1 MKSTIV
7 KNRCRIMHSVK
18 CLMMLLLCTA
28 VSVGNSIAQTYQK
41 GIAGNPFNYTRASLT
56 ERVKV
61 VMIGASSI
69 KPDDVCAEVDKP
81 NNNYG
86 TDKRSGYAS
95 KYTTKTGG
103 FTTNPVDGYSSADVT
118 QSYFAD
124 YPGSCPSIKRA
135 YLYWGGSNWND
146 DGSWNGGWWNNPVYI
161 TYPAAG
167 YPNGRE
173 SAAITAQYWGSTQG
187 LETRKNGGSAGD
199 NDRQGYWA
207 MADVTSIL
215 AGKEIGTF
223 GVRGVSCDLTT
234 NKGEH
239 GGPIAGWCLV
249 LLYEDKRS
257 DSYPETQFTLF
268 DGGASINSGSG
279 TISKTLTFNAVTSG
293 IISGS
298 IGMAALDGDVDGD
311 DDVVTFQANGG
322 ASAQNLNDLRGTT
335 DFFSSSMSYNGESMM
350 HSENAAFGCAN
361 TLGFDAHHI
370 DLPKGSVTNTSNSAT
385 LRLTTED
392 SYVVP
397 FMAYVAISSD
407 VPSLVVSKVAS
418 SSSVA
423 PGQNLKYFIA
433 LKNEGGKQTQDN
445 TAYVEDVLD
454 YNVTY
459 VPNSVRITLS
469 SNAAITD
476 QAWANATYN
485 AATRTL
491 RVNNLPSIPSEAT
504 LTITYQVQVAGVDR
518 GDIWRSS
525 CMREIWNMA
534 EATYFDQDKPSIAKK
549 AKSGTVTLCSNE
561 SSFNIIPVQADYAND
576 YDMSAITHNVTEA
589 NGSVGLVAYLKSV
602 LSAELKND
610 TRSVANTEGLPVFSY
625 YEANG
630 TTPVSGNL
638 NINTGETKTYFA
650 KRQLTTHSYKPA
662 CEEDIVEINL
672 VRKPCDLTAAI
683 FTAQDVTCQG
693 LSDGQIS
700 LTEIATAQ
708 NVSDGMKF
716 DLIRGAINDPLA
728 VTAADIIS
736 THKTTSETGYTFT
749 GLAAGDYS
757 VMFTDGLGCKMIRS
771 GAVLEPDP
779 IVVTFNDPEAC
790 VGNRLEFVASATGGM
805 TGTDYYYKWYRSSDG
820 INYTED
826 TTQGSGDSYS
836 VTSNT
841 TRVFVKAEAYSTSA
855 ECSFS
860 VCKGEGTKD
869 VTLCNKIQFN
879 DLEYQICS
887 GTAFEAEPT
896 LTSGVAPSANTTYTW
911 TVASVAGITG
921 ASNATT
927 AQTEISQTLTSI
939 LTTATDIVYTV
950 VGTVDGVEAEPF
962 TITVTVN
969 PTPVVTIGGLPTG
982 NVCPGSTLETPLTSE
997 ISVGSTPALEYLWT
1011 GATAVATDN
1020 SKANYTASNTACTA
1034 ADQVSLQIKDANGC
1048 LSEPA
1053 TATINVADEVAP
1065 SLKAGETIT
1074 QKTISGITEPINTC
1088 FIDANTVPAEV
1099 PAFNDVK
1106 ATIASKYEDDCV
1118 SPTSAVLTVT
1128 LTGTEVTPTGTN
1140 DCEFDVTYTYSVEDA
1155 CGNKLSDQTL
1165 TYNCK
1170 NTTEP
1175 TYTTY
1180 SQTDVINACMPTSST
1195 DAINT
1200 YWTTAFQSSILGNV
1214 TTACNKTS
1222 SLGTP
1227 TATISGNNC
1236 NWTVTFTFDITDEC
1250 GNVLEGATAT
1260 ISGGDATKPTISG
1273 TAADKP
1279 MVFAGN
1285 CVFQVPNVVED
1296 VRLLATDDCTENSA
1310 LTITQVPAAGTDIAD
1325 PAAPGSITVTVE
1337 DACGNTEPTTVN
1349 IVAYTEPTLTLTET
1363 TFTICEPGT
1372 LDITTAATAPAGHS
1386 LSYWK
1391 DGVAVANATT
1401 ISEAGTYTIR
1411 LTDDAT
1417 GCYDEK
1423 TVTVTINP
1431 RPTVT
1436 VTDPAAVCF
1445 GETVDL
1451 NTAITSDKTGLT
1463 FQFFNGAT
1471 EVTGADIT
1479 AAGAGTYTVVATNTT
1494 TTCQSIPSDPF
1505 TVTVYEKVEVTI
1517 AQIDDLCEGSELD
1530 ITAKVSGA
1538 DTYAYYSDAGTTALP
1553 NTKITAVGT
1562 TDFWVKGTKNGCPS
1576 DLVAGSVTINPKVT
1590 LTHTS
1595 GSTAQELCYGSTIEN
1610 IVYTTANA
1618 TNATVTG
1625 LPTGVS
1631 YVFDQVAQTITI
1643 SGTLPEQ
1650 ANDASLTYTVSV
1662 EGATAPCTNPAS
1674 LTGTIT
1680 IKGKPSIVYTQLSET
1695 CGQPIDVT
1703 ASMELASS
1711 SVDAEIKF
1719 FSDANASTP
1728 LANTTFSSPG
1738 TYTYSAQAESAS
1750 GCKSDIVEGSVEIK
1764 AVPVAP
1770 TVNSI
1775 SQCPAQISTP
1785 TTWASLVSGTTGTL
1799 NWYDAG
1805 ASISEPAAF
1814 DLNVLMSK
1822 KTYQVSQTV
1831 NGCESDKVDI
1841 SVEITN
1847 NLSAP
1852 NVSDYTKCAVVSGN
1866 AKPWSEL
1873 VSTTGTQ
1880 TWYTSETDANNKTGS
1895 LTPADIDVTTKLDET
1910 SYWVTI
1916 TDDYGCITPPAKVTA
1931 KITPRPT
1938 AVISGDATVCADNA
1952 TTPLTVSF
1960 AGTAPFT
1967 FSYTDGS
1974 GSAPTVVTTSDNP
1987 HTFDVTP
1994 TQTRTYTLV
2003 SLSDAVNC
2011 PSDATADL
2019 SGSATVT
2026 VNASVTAITNAGA
2039 DQTLVLAC
2047 KGDAVSTTLAAT
2059 NPAATVN
2066 SATGQ
2071 WTFVSA
2077 VKVAAATDLSAANE
2091 SPVFADATAY
2101 NTEVSGLT
2109 AGYAYTLK
2117 WSVSNGTT
2125 NACTAED
2132 EVVITI
2138 PIDEEVPTYDVI
2150 KDGAALTTML
2160 LTSAGDCKFEVPDLT
2175 QYVTNKA
2182 DNRTDPGSLLVEQS
2196 PAATTSI
2203 DRETDVTIT
2212 VTDECGNKTEKTVK
2226 LTLPD
2231 VPVINGIVVAD
2242 PNCYAADNSSS
2253 ITVNVT
2259 GGVPKYEYSLDGTTF
2274 TEMPTDFV
2282 ITGLTEDKTL
2292 TIRDQNKCSVTENV
2306 DITLPTEITGSA
2318 TPTNVTQ
2325 PGGADGK
2332 VTVSSISGGDVK
2344 GDGYEYKLVGISD
2357 PTVVRDWQ
2365 ASVEFAN
2372 LSAGDYKIFARRT
2385 NSGTTYCETEIV
2397 TTVTVDVPGA
2407 IVGTV
2412 TSVQQ
2417 TCFEVNTTD
2426 NSKNASITA
2435 SVSEGGTAPYK
2446 FQLEKKDGTIVEP
2459 YGTAV
2464 VANTSVTWDNLADG
2478 EYQVRVKDASDYSTL
2493 IGTSQNLAKPKEMT
2507 FDVDMTAVKCH
2518 GDNGKLTVKNL
2529 ANNQGNVSYQWT
2541 AVDGGT
2547 LSSGETTFEL
2557 TATAGKYTVTITDE
2571 KGCMKI
2577 SDEEK
2582 ITQPEN
2588 PLAITTTQND
2598 VIKCNG
2604 GTTTISVAATGGTS
2618 PYSYAWTGGTITSG
2632 ATEATATV
2640 KAGKYTVRVTDEN
2653 GCHAETS
2660 ITVNE
2665 PEAVT
2670 FTTTAQNPQCKGEQ
2684 GKITFATI
2692 AGGSGVYEYKIGAD
2706 WISATQGLSVSVDDG
2721 TYTVEVRD
2729 NNQCLASSSASH
2741 TLKYTDTEAPTF
2753 KTCPV
2758 SKLDFVA
2765 SATGC
2770 EYTIGETET
2779 QFDAVATDNCTLESL
2794 THNLIGAPSNT
2805 TLQGAKIVGIQ
2816 EITWTAVDNAGLK
2829 STCTFKLGVEDK
2841 TPPDPTFTSFAD
2853 TLTMAAKAET
2863 CEFIVPD
2870 YIPRLRDSIYAT
2882 LSRGKYNDKY
2892 EGCSPFDKLEFEQLR
2907 NPGEYWTATDEPRT
2921 ETVPIRM
2928 TDEAGNSSIFNIP
2941 VLIPGVP
2948 TPVIEPIAAFCWNR
2962 LDLERPLKLTN
2973 LNGTSEWTGT
2983 FEGEFVEYDEKNDPV
2998 FKPGKA
3004 GTYTIMY
3011 TDDPCGCHKANKIVI
3026 EVYAN
3031 PVVKV
3036 KAVTSPI
3043 CSGTEAKF
3051 TTEFIKTEPETKSP
3065 YTYSWTIN
3073 GASQTETGATFT
3085 EKQATSNVTASV
3097 MVTDGNGCT
3106 SLDPVDATVIVQQAP
3121 AAPAATDFAS
3131 CVKQGTQGWEELLTY
3146 TGGKLKW
3153 YADENKSA
3161 EATPTVV
3168 SLLTQSEQTYYASVV
3183 SSIGCESV
3191 KATPVTIKVNE
3202 NPTIKQLE
3210 VQTID
3215 NQQLVLLAA
3224 EGGLAPYTYRI
3235 GTEVEDVFD
3244 SSTEIRRLAI
3254 GKHKI
3259 FVLDDNGCSTEGI
3272 VEILPTPIV
3281 PAKFFTPNDD
3291 GVNDRWTVAGLE
3303 SYPET
3308 ELFIYDRYGKELA
3321 SFVAADFEGWDG
3333 KYLGKDM
3340 PSTDYWYIIQVRE
3353 TGARLVGHFLL
3364 KR

>member
-1 MKSTIV
+1 MKKSMFLNTTLLRSILLGLLSCLFLPVVGQTITNTASGV
-7 KNRCRIMHSVK
+7 ATKFGQWERISV
-18 CLMMLLLCTA
+18 T
-28 VSVGNSIAQTYQK
+28 GRY
-41 GIAGNPFNYTRASLT
+41 
-56 ERVKV
+56 KV
-61 VMIGASSI
+61 VMIGASAI
-69 KPDDVCAEVDKP
+69 VANPELGADAP
-81 NNNYG
+81 NNDAEGAVSYHQMNVG
-86 TDKRSGYAS
+86 GSVVNAS
-95 KYTTKTGG
+95 AST
-103 FTTNPVDGYSSADVT
+103 VDFSVIGEGCAKV
-118 QSYFAD
+118 
-124 YPGSCPSIKRA
+124 RHA
-135 YLYWGGSNWND
+135 YLYWGGSRGDDNTEYWTRPVYVRGPGQSTWQEVRADAYGTTAGTKTDDRKPYYAVADVSSQLEGEWSGQYIVKDVTANINASGEEGGPTAAWTLILLFEADEYPMTNFYLFDGMLWFSELKGPNGQAFELGTTVASYSQGDIAAYFGIAAMDGDAHKKKLEQATFNAGLND
-146 DGSWNGGWWNNPVYI
+146 FNLNELRSTTDYFAGTMTYNAVQVPRTPSSWNTIGWDAHHVDLPTNYVHYGSGGTTRDVNVGIKVTSGGGDYSETSLYPFMMYLGVVQDEPKVLLVKQSSVPSVVTGQTYQYALIAQNVAGAETMNNNTIVDEIDYNVDWIGNVKVYLTDDNAANPQPVLQAVNP
-161 TYPAAG
+161 TVAV
-167 YPNGRE
+167 NGRE
-173 SAAITAQYWGSTQG
+173 VTISG
-187 LETRKNGGSAGD
+187 LPKIP
-199 NDRQGYWA
+199 GYHT
-207 MADVTSIL
+207 MTVTYQLKVKEAD
-215 AGKEIGTF
+215 
-223 GVRGVSCDLTT
+223 
-234 NKGEH
+234 
-239 GGPIAGWCLV
+239 
-249 LLYEDKRS
+249 RS
-257 DSYPETQFTLF
+257 DL
-268 DGGASINSGSG
+268 
-279 TISKTLTFNAVTSG
+279 
-293 IISGS
+293 
-298 IGMAALDGDVDGD
+298 
-311 DDVVTFQANGG
+311 
-322 ASAQNLNDLRGTT
+322 
-335 DFFSSSMSYNGESMM
+335 
-350 HSENAAFGCAN
+350 
-361 TLGFDAHHI
+361 
-370 DLPKGSVTNTSNSAT
+370 
-385 LRLTTED
+385 
-392 SYVVP
+392 
-397 FMAYVAISSD
+397 
-407 VPSLVVSKVAS
+407 
-418 SSSVA
+418 
-423 PGQNLKYFIA
+423 
-433 LKNEGGKQTQDN
+433 
-445 TAYVEDVLD
+445 
-454 YNVTY
+454 
-459 VPNSVRITLS
+459 
-469 SNAAITD
+469 
-476 QAWANATYN
+476 
-485 AATRTL
+485 
-491 RVNNLPSIPSEAT
+491 
-504 LTITYQVQVAGVDR
+504 
-518 GDIWRSS
+518 WRME
-525 CMREIWNMA
+525 CMREVWNKATFEYGVPLLPQGDPKKYRLAYSGEVACGDGDFTKVPVAINYDPYTFADAFERNVTDEEIGENLTAYLKNKALKDYFNGGQVDDTGSEFTFYEANCSTPIANNATLQLNLGQSKTYCAKRNIVTIA
-534 EATYFDQDKPSIAKK
+534 EKAPCDEQYTITLVRKECKLQVTPATTPTLCVGSA
-549 AKSGTVTLCSNE
+549 SGTATVSVTDDNTINNNKWTYVLST
-561 SSFNIIPVQADYAND
+561 VADAD
-576 YDMSAITHNVTEA
+576 AVTEA
-589 NGSVGLVAYLKSV
+589 NTID
-602 LSAELKND
+602 LS
-610 TRSVANTEGLPVFSY
+610 LP
-625 YEANG
+625 
-630 TTPVSGNL
+630 
-638 NINTGETKTYFA
+638 
-650 KRQLTTHSYKPA
+650 
-662 CEEDIVEINL
+662 
-672 VRKPCDLTAAI
+672 
-683 FTAQDVTCQG
+683 
-693 LSDGQIS
+693 
-700 LTEIATAQ
+700 
-708 NVSDGMKF
+708 
-716 DLIRGAINDPLA
+716 
-728 VTAADIIS
+728 
-736 THKTTSETGYTFT
+736 TTSTSYSFS
-749 GLAAGDYS
+749 GLAAGTYYVHVTNALNCKAVATIEIADATPMS
-757 VMFTDGLGCKMIRS
+757 VSLVSNAT
-771 GAVLEPDP
+771 
-779 IVVTFNDPEAC
+779 AC
-790 VGNRLEFVASATGGM
+790 VDKGMPIDFTASASGGPVNTEYSYKWFRSNDGATFYEVAAEDIYDPTYQT
-805 TGTDYYYKWYRSSDG
+805 TGTMVDK
-820 INYTED
+820 
-826 TTQGSGDSYS
+826 
-836 VTSNT
+836 
-841 TRVFVKAEAYSTSA
+841 VFMKVEAYSVLAACDDVECKA
-855 ECSFS
+855 ESTP
-860 VCKGEGTKD
+860 VE
-869 VTLCNKIQFN
+869 VEMCNKIQFN

-896 LTSGVAPSANTTYTW
+896 LTSGATLSANTTYTW

-927 AQTEISQTLTSI
+927 AQTEISQTLTST
-939 LTTATDIVYTV
+939 LTTATAIVYTV
-950 VGTVDGVEAEPF
+950 VGTVDGVESEPF
-962 TITVTVN
+962 TITVTVD

-982 NVCPGSTLETPLTSE
+982 NVCPGSTWETPLTSE

-1020 SKANYTASNTACTA
+1020 STANYTASNTACTA

-1048 LSEPA
+1048 LSELA

-1074 QKTISGITEPINTC
+1074 QETISGITEPINTC
-1088 FIDANTVPAEV
+1088 FIDVNTVPAEV

-1106 ATIASKYEDDCV
+1106 ATIASKYEDACV
-1118 SPTSAVLTVT
+1118 SPTSAALTVT
-1128 LTGTEVTPTGTN
+1128 LTGTEIEKKDSKACTFNVI
-1140 DCEFDVTYTYSVEDA
+1140 YTYSVEDA
-1155 CGNKLSDQTL
+1155 CGNELSDQKL

-1170 NTTEP
+1170 NTTKP

-1180 SQTDVINACMPTSST
+1180 SQTGVNACMPTSST

-1200 YWTTAFQSSILGNV
+1200 YWTLAFQSSILGNV
-1214 TTACNKTS
+1214 TTACFKTS

-1227 TATISGNNC
+1227 TATISGDNC

-1250 GNVLEGATAT
+1250 GNVLTGATAT

-1285 CVFQVPNVVED
+1285 CVFQVPDVVED
-1296 VRLLATDDCTENSA
+1296 VRSLATDDCTENST
-1310 LTITQVPAAGTDIAD
+1310 LTITQVPAAGTAIAD

-1337 DACGNTEPTTVN
+1337 DACGNTETTTVA
-1349 IVAYTEPTLTLTET
+1349 IEAYTKPTLTLTKT

-1372 LDITTAATAPAGHS
+1372 LDITTAATAPAGHT

-1391 DGVAVANATT
+1391 DGVAVADATK
-1401 ISEAGTYTIR
+1401 ISAAGTYTIR

-1417 GCYDEK
+1417 GCYDEED
-1423 TVTVTINP
+1423 VTVTINP

-1436 VTDPAAVCF
+1436 VTDPDAVCF

-1451 NTAITSDKTGLT
+1451 NTAITSEKAGLT

-1471 EVTGADIT
+1471 EVTGAGIT

-1494 TTCQSIPSDPF
+1494 TTCSSVPSAPF

-1517 AQIDDLCEGSELD
+1517 AQIDALCEGSELD

-1538 DTYAYYSDAGTTALP
+1538 DTYAYYSDAAGTTALP

-1562 TDFWVKGTKNGCPS
+1562 TNFWVKGTKNGCPS
-1576 DLVAGSVTINPKVT
+1576 DLVAGSVTINPEVT

-1595 GSTAQELCYGSTIEN
+1595 GSIAQDLCYGSTIET
-1610 IVYTTANA
+1610 IVYGTKNA

-1650 ANDASLTYTVSV
+1650 ANDESLTYTVSV
-1662 EGATAPCTNPAS
+1662 EGAIAPCTNPAS

-1680 IKGKPSIVYTQLSET
+1680 IKGKPSIVYSQLPET

-1703 ASMELASS
+1703 ASMALDPS
-1711 SVDAEIKF
+1711 SVGATIKF

-1738 TYTYSAQAESAS
+1738 TYTYFAQAESAL
-1750 GCKSDIVEGSVEIK
+1750 GCKSDIVGGSVEIK
-1764 AVPVAP
+1764 EVPVAP
-1770 TVNSI
+1770 TVKSI

-1831 NGCESDKVDI
+1831 NGCESGKVDV

-1847 NLSAP
+1847 NLTAP
-1852 NVSDYTKCAVVSGN
+1852 NVSDYIKCAVVSGN

-1880 TWYTSETDANNKTGS
+1880 TWYTSEIDANNKTGS

-1974 GSAPTVVTTSDNP
+1974 GSAPTAVTTSDNP

-2039 DQTLVLAC
+2039 DQTVALAC

-2066 SATGQ
+2066 SAIGQ

-2077 VKVAAATDLSAANE
+2077 VKVATATDLPAANE

-2138 PIDEEVPTYDVI
+2138 PIDEEVPTYDMI
-2150 KDGAALTTML
+2150 KDGAELTTML
-2160 LTSAGDCKFEVPDLT
+2160 LTSAGDCKFEVPNLI

-2182 DNRTDPGSLLVEQS
+2182 DNRTNPERLIVEQS
-2196 PAATTSI
+2196 LVATTPI

-2231 VPVINGIVVAD
+2231 VPKINDIAVTD

-2274 TEMPTDFV
+2274 TEMPADFV

-2306 DITLPTEITGSA
+2306 DITLPTEIIGSA

-2407 IVGTV
+2407 IIGTV

-2417 TCFEVNTTD
+2417 TCFEVNATD

-2459 YGTAV
+2459 YGTEVAV
-2464 VANTSVTWDNLADG
+2464 NTSVTWNNLEAG

-2493 IGTSQNLAKPKEMT
+2493 IGTSQTLVKPKEMT
-2507 FDVDMTAVKCH
+2507 FDVVMTAVKCY
-2518 GDNGKLTVKNL
+2518 GDNGKLTVSNL

-2547 LSSGETTFEL
+2547 LSSGETTAEL

-2571 KGCMKI
+2571 KGCMII
-2577 SDEEK
+2577 SDEEE

-2618 PYSYAWTGGTITSG
+2618 PYSYAWTGGTIISG

-2640 KAGKYTVRVTDEN
+2640 KAGEYTVTVTDAN
-2653 GCHAETS
+2653 GCPASQS
-2660 ITVNE
+2660 ITVDE

-2684 GKITFATI
+2684 GTITFTTI
-2692 AGGSGVYEYKIGAD
+2692 AGGSGVYEYNIGVG
-2706 WISATQGLSVSVDDG
+2706 WISVTQGSSVSVDDG

-2741 TLKYTDTEAPTF
+2741 TLKYTDTEAPKFT
-2753 KTCPV
+2753 TCPV
-2758 SKLDFVA
+2758 SKLDLPA
-2765 SATGC
+2765 PATGC
-2770 EYTIGETET
+2770 EYTIDGT
-2779 QFDAVATDNCTLESL
+2779 QFDAVATDNCTLVSL
-2794 THNLIGAPSNT
+2794 THNLEGAPSKT
-2805 TLQGAKIVGIQ
+2805 TLQGAIIDGYK
-2816 EITWTAVDNAGLK
+2816 EITWTAVDNAGLT
-2829 STCTFKLGVEDK
+2829 STCTFELGVKDV
-2841 TPPDPTFTSFAD
+2841 TPPVIPAQFEREYNWVMAHNTQNCTF
-2853 TLTMAAKAET
+2853 E
-2863 CEFIVPD
+2863 VPD
-2870 YIPRLRDSIYAT
+2870 YREMLREIYKNLADYK
-2882 LSRGKYNDKY
+2882 GH
-2892 EGCSPFDKLEFEQLR
+2892 EGCTSADDLDITQTPGPGTLWGGTLTEQTQEVEIVVKDK
-2907 NPGEYWTATDEPRT
+2907 
-2921 ETVPIRM
+2921 
-2928 TDEAGNSSIFNIP
+2928 AGNETPFKVTIKIAA
-2941 VLIPGVP
+2941 VP
-2948 TPVIEPIAAFCWNR
+2948 DAPVITAIDPIC
-2962 LDLERPLKLTN
+2962 LD
-2973 LNGTSEWTGT
+2973 S
-2983 FEGEFVEYDEKNDPV
+2983 DPV
-2998 FKPGKA
+2998 ELIVNTPTNEQEKWIGTGKFVGDFVKYDANSKPVFDPKEAGKA
-3004 GTYTIMY
+3004 GDFKIKY
-3011 TDDPCGCHKANKIVI
+3011 DFSPCGCKKASELTIRVNDL
-3026 EVYAN
+3026 
-3031 PVVKV
+3031 PTVKV
-3036 KAVTSPI
+3036 AVDKPTI

-3051 TTEFIKTEPETKSP
+3051 TASPATTTASP

-3073 GASQTETGATFT
+3073 GSSQTETGATFT

-3106 SLDPVDATVIVQQAP
+3106 SKDAATATVTVQQAP
-3121 AAPAATDFAS
+3121 AAPVATDFAS
-3131 CVKQGTQGWEELLTY
+3131 CVKQGTQGWEELLIY

-3153 YADENKSA
+3153 YADANKST

-3168 SLLTQSEQTYYASVV
+3168 SLLTPSEQTYYASVV
-3183 SSIGCESV
+3183 SPIGCESV
-3191 KATPVTIKVNE
+3191 EATPVTIEVNA

-3272 VEILPTPIV
+3272 IEILPTPIV

>member
-1 MKSTIV
+1 MKKSMFLNTTLLRSILLGLLSCLFLPVVGQTIT
-7 KNRCRIMHSVK
+7 N
-18 CLMMLLLCTA
+18 TA
-28 VSVGNSIAQTYQK
+28 S
-41 GIAGNPFNYTRASLT
+41 GIATKFGEW
-56 ERVKV
+56 ERISVTGRYKV
-61 VMIGASSI
+61 VMIGASAI
-69 KPDDVCAEVDKP
+69 VANPELGADAP
-81 NNNYG
+81 NNDAEGAVSYHQMNVG
-86 TDKRSGYAS
+86 GSVVNAS
-95 KYTTKTGG
+95 AAT
-103 FTTNPVDGYSSADVT
+103 VDFSVIGEGCAKV
-118 QSYFAD
+118 
-124 YPGSCPSIKRA
+124 RHA
-135 YLYWGGSNWND
+135 YLYWGGSRGDDNTKYWENTVSVRGPGQSTWQEVRADAYGTTAGTETDDRKPYYAVADVSSQLEGEWSGQYIVKDVTANINASGEEGGPTAAWTLILLFEADEYPMTNFYLFDGMLWFSELKGPDGQAFELGTTVASYSQGDIAAYFGIAAMDGDAHKKKLEQATFNAGLND
-146 DGSWNGGWWNNPVYI
+146 FNLNELRSTTDYFAGTMTYNAVQVPRTPSSWNTIGWDAHHVDLPTNYVDYGSGGTTRDVNVGIKVTSGGGDYSETSLYPFMMYLGVVQDEPKILLVKQSSVPSVVTGQTYQYALIAQNVAGAETMNNNTIVDEIDYNVDWIGNVKVYLTDDNAANPQPVLQAVNP
-161 TYPAAG
+161 TVAV
-167 YPNGRE
+167 NGRE
-173 SAAITAQYWGSTQG
+173 VTISG
-187 LETRKNGGSAGD
+187 LPKIP
-199 NDRQGYWA
+199 GYHT
-207 MADVTSIL
+207 MTVTYQLKVKEAD
-215 AGKEIGTF
+215 
-223 GVRGVSCDLTT
+223 
-234 NKGEH
+234 
-239 GGPIAGWCLV
+239 
-249 LLYEDKRS
+249 RS
-257 DSYPETQFTLF
+257 DL
-268 DGGASINSGSG
+268 
-279 TISKTLTFNAVTSG
+279 
-293 IISGS
+293 
-298 IGMAALDGDVDGD
+298 
-311 DDVVTFQANGG
+311 
-322 ASAQNLNDLRGTT
+322 
-335 DFFSSSMSYNGESMM
+335 
-350 HSENAAFGCAN
+350 
-361 TLGFDAHHI
+361 
-370 DLPKGSVTNTSNSAT
+370 
-385 LRLTTED
+385 
-392 SYVVP
+392 
-397 FMAYVAISSD
+397 
-407 VPSLVVSKVAS
+407 
-418 SSSVA
+418 
-423 PGQNLKYFIA
+423 
-433 LKNEGGKQTQDN
+433 
-445 TAYVEDVLD
+445 
-454 YNVTY
+454 
-459 VPNSVRITLS
+459 
-469 SNAAITD
+469 
-476 QAWANATYN
+476 
-485 AATRTL
+485 
-491 RVNNLPSIPSEAT
+491 
-504 LTITYQVQVAGVDR
+504 
-518 GDIWRSS
+518 WRME
-525 CMREIWNMA
+525 CMREIWNKATFEYGVPLLPEGDPKKYRLAYSGEVACGDGDFTKVPVAINYDPYTFADAFERNVTDEEIGENLTAYLKNKALKDYFNGGQVDDTGSEFTFYEANCSTPIANNATLQLNLGQSKTYCAKRNIVTIA
-534 EATYFDQDKPSIAKK
+534 EKAPCDEQYTITLVRKECKLQVTPATTPTLCVGSA
-549 AKSGTVTLCSNE
+549 SGTATVSVTDDNTINNNKWTYVLST
-561 SSFNIIPVQADYAND
+561 VADAD
-576 YDMSAITHNVTEA
+576 AVTEA
-589 NGSVGLVAYLKSV
+589 NTID
-602 LSAELKND
+602 LS
-610 TRSVANTEGLPVFSY
+610 LP
-625 YEANG
+625 
-630 TTPVSGNL
+630 
-638 NINTGETKTYFA
+638 
-650 KRQLTTHSYKPA
+650 
-662 CEEDIVEINL
+662 
-672 VRKPCDLTAAI
+672 
-683 FTAQDVTCQG
+683 
-693 LSDGQIS
+693 
-700 LTEIATAQ
+700 
-708 NVSDGMKF
+708 
-716 DLIRGAINDPLA
+716 
-728 VTAADIIS
+728 
-736 THKTTSETGYTFT
+736 TTSTSYSFS
-749 GLAAGDYS
+749 GLAAGTYYVHVTNALNCKAVATIEIADATPMS
-757 VMFTDGLGCKMIRS
+757 VSLVSNAT
-771 GAVLEPDP
+771 
-779 IVVTFNDPEAC
+779 AC
-790 VGNRLEFVASATGGM
+790 VDKGMPIDFTASASGGPVNTEYSYKWFRSNDGATFYEVAAEDIYDPTYQT
-805 TGTDYYYKWYRSSDG
+805 TGTMVDK
-820 INYTED
+820 
-826 TTQGSGDSYS
+826 
-836 VTSNT
+836 
-841 TRVFVKAEAYSTSA
+841 VFMKVEAYSVLAACDDVECKA
-855 ECSFS
+855 ESTP
-860 VCKGEGTKD
+860 VE
-869 VTLCNKIQFN
+869 VEMCNKIQFN

-896 LTSGVAPSANTTYTW
+896 LTSGATLSANTTYTW
-911 TVASVAGITG
+911 TVASVSGITG

-927 AQTEISQTLTSI
+927 AQTEISQTLTST
-939 LTTATDIVYTV
+939 LTTATAIVYTV
-950 VGTVDGVEAEPF
+950 VGTVDGVESEPF

-982 NVCPGSTLETPLTSE
+982 NVCPGSTWETPLTSE

-1020 SKANYTASNTACTA
+1020 STANYTASNTACTA
-1034 ADQVSLQIKDANGC
+1034 ADQVTLQIKDANGC

-1074 QKTISGITEPINTC
+1074 QETISGITEPINTC
-1088 FIDANTVPAEV
+1088 FIDVNTVPAEV
-1099 PAFNDVK
+1099 PAFDDVK
-1106 ATIASKYEDDCV
+1106 ATIASKYEDACV
-1118 SPTSAVLTVT
+1118 SPTSADLTVT
-1128 LTGTEVTPTGTN
+1128 LTGTEVEKKDSKACTFN
-1140 DCEFDVTYTYSVEDA
+1140 VIYTYSVEDA
-1155 CGNKLSDQTL
+1155 CGNVLSDQKL

-1170 NTTEP
+1170 NTTKP

-1180 SQTDVINACMPTSST
+1180 SQTGVNACMPTSPT
-1195 DAINT
+1195 NAINI
-1200 YWTTAFQSSILGNV
+1200 YWANDFVNSILGNV
-1214 TTACNKTS
+1214 TTACFKTS

-1227 TATISGNNC
+1227 TATISGDNC

-1471 EVTGADIT
+1471 EVTGAGVT

-1517 AQIDDLCEGSELD
+1517 APIDDLCEGSELD

-1538 DTYAYYSDAGTTALP
+1538 DTYAYYSDAAGTTALP

-1562 TDFWVKGTKNGCPS
+1562 TNFWVKGTKNGCPS
-1576 DLVAGSVTINPKVT
+1576 DLVEGSVTINPEVT

-1595 GSTAQELCYGSTIEN
+1595 GATAQDLCYGSTIEN
-1610 IVYTTANA
+1610 IVYTTENA

-1631 YVFDQVAQTITI
+1631 FAFDQVAQTITI

-1650 ANDASLTYTVSV
+1650 ANDESLTYTVSV

-1703 ASMELASS
+1703 ASMALAPS
-1711 SVDAEIKF
+1711 SVGAEIKF

-1728 LANTTFSSPG
+1728 LANTTFSSSG
-1738 TYTYSAQAESAS
+1738 TYFAQAESAS
-1750 GCKSDIVEGSVEIK
+1750 GCKSDIVGGSVEIK

-1775 SQCPAQISTP
+1775 SQCPAQNSTP

-1852 NVSDYTKCAVVSGN
+1852 NVSDYIKCAEVSGN

-1873 VSTTGTQ
+1873 VTTTGTQ
-1880 TWYTSETDANNKTGS
+1880 TWYASETDANNKTGS
-1895 LTPADIDVTTKLDET
+1895 VTPTDIDVTTKLDEK

-1916 TDDYGCITPPAKVTA
+1916 TDAHGCITPPAKVTA

-1938 AVISGDATVCADNA
+1938 AVISGNATVCADNA
-1952 TTPLTVSF
+1952 TTPLTVNF

-1974 GSAPTVVTTSDNP
+1974 GSAPTVVTTSENP

-2026 VNASVTAITNAGA
+2026 VNASVTAIKNAGA
-2039 DQTLVLAC
+2039 DQTLALAC

-2059 NPAATVN
+2059 DPAATVN

-2077 VKVAAATDLSAANE
+2077 VKVAAATDLPAANE
-2091 SPVFADATAY
+2091 SPVFANATAY

-2132 EVVITI
+2132 DVVITI

-2150 KDGAALTTML
+2150 KDGAELTTMK
-2160 LTSAGDCKFEVPDLT
+2160 LTSAGDCEFKVPDLT

-2182 DNRTDPGSLLVEQS
+2182 DNRTSPERLIVEQS

-2231 VPVINGIVVAD
+2231 VPVINGIAVAD

-2282 ITGLTEDKTL
+2282 ITGLKEDKTL

-2332 VTVSSISGGDVK
+2332 VTVSSVSGGDVK

-2365 ASVEFAN
+2365 ASTEFAN

-2459 YGTAV
+2459 YGTEVAV
-2464 VANTSVTWDNLADG
+2464 NTSVTWDNLADG

-2547 LSSGETTFEL
+2547 LSSGETTAEL

-2571 KGCMKI
+2571 KGCMII
-2577 SDEEK
+2577 SDQEE

-2618 PYSYAWTGGTITSG
+2618 PYSYAWTGGTITSV

-2640 KAGKYTVRVTDEN
+2640 KAGKYTVTVTDKN
-2653 GCHAETS
+2653 GCPASES
-2660 ITVNE
+2660 ITVGE
-2665 PEAVT
+2665 PDAVT
-2670 FTTTAQNPQCKGEQ
+2670 FTTTAQNPQCFGEQ
-2684 GKITFATI
+2684 GTITFATI
-2692 AGGSGVYEYKIGAD
+2692 AGGSGVYEYNIGAG

-2758 SKLDFVA
+2758 SKLDLVA

-2770 EYTIGETET
+2770 EYTIDGT
-2779 QFDAVATDNCTLESL
+2779 QFDAVATDNCTLVSL
-2794 THNLIGAPSNT
+2794 THNLEGAPSNT
-2805 TLQGAKIVGIQ
+2805 TLKGAEILGIK
-2816 EITWTAVDNAGLK
+2816 EITWTAVDNAGLT
-2829 STCTFKLGVEDK
+2829 STCTFKLGVKD
-2841 TPPDPTFTSFAD
+2841 TIPPKIPAFAD

-2870 YIPRLRDSIYAT
+2870 YIPTLIGIYEK
-2882 LSRGKYNDKY
+2882 LNENDYKNH
-2892 EGCSPFDKLEFEQLR
+2892 EGCSSLDELEFEQLR

-2921 ETVPIRM
+2921 ETVPIKA
-2928 TDEAGNSSIFNIP
+2928 TDKAGNSSIFNIP

-3036 KAVTSPI
+3036 EAVTSPI
-3043 CSGTEAKF
+3043 CSGAEAKF
-3051 TTEFIKTEPETKSP
+3051 TTEIIKTKPESKP
-3065 YTYSWTIN
+3065 DYTYSWTIN

-3121 AAPAATDFAS
+3121 AAPVATDFVS
-3131 CVKQGTQGWEELLTY
+3131 CVKQGTQGWEELLSPTP

-3153 YADENKSA
+3153 YADENRLT

-3168 SLLTQSEQTYYASVV
+3168 SLLTPSEKTYYASVV

-3191 KATPVTIKVNE
+3191 EATPVTIKVNA